1 MSGWTVWLQFA
12 VSIALIGVAGVK
24 LTRYGDAIAEKTGIG
39 GSWIGLVL
47 IATVTSLPELASG
60 ISAVTLANVPD
71 IAVGN
76 VLGACVLNLSI
87 LALLDLLHRDES
99 IYRGASRS
107 HILAAGFVV
116 LLLGVT
122 GFSMLT
128 GDVTAGWV
136 LGHIAFYTPLIAI
149 GYAVAIRVV
158 YRYETTHV
166 PEPVVGEPDRY
177 PEMSLRTAFLRYG
190 LAAAVVI
197 AAGMW
202 LPFVGDAIA
211 RQMDWSESF
220 VGTLFVAFVTT
231 VPELVVTVSA
241 LRIGA
246 VDMAIGNLLGSNLFN
261 LLVLAVD
268 DVFYLPGSLLAATSP
283 AHAVTAFA
291 VVMMTGVVIAALF
304 YRPRTRLFHTIGWPS
319 IVLLGIAGLNGYIV
333 FLHG

>member
-1 MSGWTVWLQFA
+1 MSGWTVWVQFA
-12 VSIALIGVAGVK
+12 VCIALIGVAGVQ
-24 LTRYGDAIAEKTGIG
+24 LTRYGDAIADKTGIG

-60 ISAVTLANVPD
+60 ISAVTIANVPD

-87 LALLDLLHRDES
+87 LALLDLLHRPES

-107 HILAAGFVV
+107 HILAAGFGVA
-116 LLLGVT
+116 LLGLT
-122 GFSMLT
+122 GFGLLT
-128 GDVTAGWV
+128 GDVASGWV
-136 LGHIAFYTPLIAI
+136 FAHVAFYSPLLLI

-166 PEPVVGEPDRY
+166 AEFTEAEPDRY
-177 PEMSLRTAFLRYG
+177 PGITLRTATLRYAM
-190 LAAAVVI
+190 AAAVVVG
-197 AAGMW
+197 AALW
-202 LPFVGDAIA
+202 LPFVGEGIA
-211 RQMDWSESF
+211 QQMGWSQSF
-220 VGTLFVAFVTT
+220 VGTLFIAFVTT
-231 VPELVVTVSA
+231 MPELVVTLSA

-261 LLVLAVD
+261 LLLLAVD
-268 DVFYLPGSLLAATSP
+268 DVFFLPGSLLASASP

-291 VVMMTGVVIAALF
+291 VLTMTGVVITALF
-304 YRPRTRLFHTIGWPS
+304 YRPKAPLFRTIGWPS
-319 IVLLGIAGLNGYIV
+319 VALIAIAVLNGYVV

>member
-1 MSGWTVWLQFA
+1 MSGWTVWVQFA
-12 VSIALIGVAGVK
+12 VCIALIGVAGVQ
-24 LTRYGDAIAEKTGIG
+24 LTRYGDVIADKTGIG

-60 ISAVTLANVPD
+60 ISAVTIANVPD

-87 LALLDLLHRDES
+87 LALLDLLHRRES
-99 IYRGASRS
+99 IYRDASRS
-107 HILAAGFVV
+107 HILAAGFGVA
-116 LLLGVT
+116 LLGLT
-122 GFSMLT
+122 GFGLLT
-128 GDVTAGWV
+128 GDVASGWV
-136 LGHIAFYTPLIAI
+136 FAHIAFYSPLLLI
-149 GYAVAIRVV
+149 GYAVAIRAV

-166 PEPVVGEPDRY
+166 AEFTEAEPDRY
-177 PEMSLRTAFLRYG
+177 PGMTLRTAILRYAI
-190 LAAAVVI
+190 AAAVVVG
-197 AAGMW
+197 AALW
-202 LPFVGDAIA
+202 LPFVGEGIA
-211 RQMDWSESF
+211 RQMGWSQSF

-231 VPELVVTVSA
+231 VPELVVTISA

-268 DVFYLPGSLLAATSP
+268 DVFFLPGSLLASASP

-291 VVMMTGVVIAALF
+291 VLMMTGVVIAALF
-304 YRPRTRLFHTIGWPS
+304 YRPRVRLLGTIGWPS
-319 IVLLGIAGLNGYIV
+319 IALLAVATLNGYVV

>member
-1 MSGWTVWLQFA
+1 MSGWAVWLQFT
-12 VSIALIGVAGVK
+12 VCIALIGVAGVQ
-24 LTRYGDAIAEKTGIG
+24 LTRYGDAIADKTGIG

-47 IATVTSLPELASG
+47 IATVTSLPELTSG

-87 LALLDLLHRDES
+87 LALLDLLHRRES

-107 HILAAGFVV
+107 HILAAGFGV
-116 LLLGVT
+116 LLLGLT
-122 GFSMLT
+122 GFGLLT
-128 GDVTAGWV
+128 GDVASGWV
-136 LGHIAFYTPLIAI
+136 LGHVAFYSPLLLV
-149 GYAVAIRVV
+149 GYAVAIQAV
-158 YRYETTHV
+158 YRYETAQVAAFTDA
-166 PEPVVGEPDRY
+166 EPDRY
-177 PEMSLRTAFLRYG
+177 PGMTLRSAVLRYAV
-190 LAAAVVI
+190 AAAVVVG
-197 AAGMW
+197 AAMW
-202 LPFVGDAIA
+202 LPFVGQGIA
-211 RQMDWSESF
+211 RQMGWSASF

-231 VPELVVTVSA
+231 VPELVVTLSA

-268 DVFYLPGSLLAATSP
+268 DVFYLPGSLLAAASP

-319 IVLLGIAGLNGYIV
+319 IVLLGVAGLNGYIV